1 MFGPLGVWEIAF
13 IMVLALM
20 IFGPKKLPE
29 VGRTIG
35 RGMAEFRKATTDL
48 KKTIET
54 EIDLEERKP
63 APVQRPQRLAAAPEL
78 VDNQPPKSEPTAN
91 DASAADDS
99 NVASSEGADPVEN
112 AS

>member
-13 IMVLALM
+13 IMVLALL

-54 EIDLEERKP
+54 EIDLEERRP
-63 APVQRPQRLAAAPEL
+63 APVKRPQRLAAAPEL
-78 VDNQPPKSEPTAN
+78 SETQPPRSDTASESEPADPSG
-91 DASAADDS
+91 DAAG
-99 NVASSEGADPVEN
+99 EGATPVEN